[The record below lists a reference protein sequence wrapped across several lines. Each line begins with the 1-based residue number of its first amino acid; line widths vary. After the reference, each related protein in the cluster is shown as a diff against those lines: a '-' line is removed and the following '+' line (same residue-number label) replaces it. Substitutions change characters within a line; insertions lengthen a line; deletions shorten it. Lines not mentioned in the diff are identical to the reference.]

1 MRHRVAI
8 DIGGTFIEPVA
19 QSPGKPFTL
28 SKVLSIS
35 EDLVSGLGGPADRS
49 PETVVLTASV
59 STRRRH

>member
-28 SKVLSIS
+28 SGFLSIS
-35 EDLVSGLGGPADRS
+35 EDLVSGLGDPPTGHPKPRS
-49 PETVVLTASV
+49 
-59 STRRRH
+59 